1 MNSCRKQL
9 SSKATSKIFHNNHKL
24 QKNKVFDR
32 YIMVLLT
39 LLICSIKLLMKELQ
53 ENTIDQIRTLLRYL
67 SETDLLKNKDI
78 LMCLDVIA
86 REYGGEVINNN

>member
-1 MNSCRKQL
+1 MEDD
-9 SSKATSKIFHNNHKL
+9 AI
-24 QKNKVFDR
+24 V
-32 YIMVLLT
+32 
-39 LLICSIKLLMKELQ
+39 LMKELQ

-86 REYGGEVINNN
+86 REYGGEVVDKN